1 MLVQERNKKSR
12 ILQIMLVGN
21 AVLQIISAFQGW
33 MVVIDDRNYYT
44 HGKLYPVYIPNQRS

>member
-12 ILQIMLVGN
+12 ILQIMLAGN
-21 AVLQIISAFQGW
+21 AVLQIVSAFQGW